1 MEGVKNL
8 ILSYTDEY
16 RWIGDDF
23 IIWVPW
29 YKVHAFMIQLRE
41 LIIIDTDEDMDMDA
55 QIQNDNLCIV
65 LNRNLIDT
73 WLLEKLFLKWERSK
87 SKMEEFAVL
96 PAEYG
101 RYISRRYELLERI
114 PSQKTIIYTDDSL
127 WNLIQTIYDRLHR
140 MPVGTRYSINCYGQ
154 VIFDKTKEEIE

>member
-1 MEGVKNL
+1 MEEVKNL

-16 RWIGDDF
+16 RWIGDDL

-41 LIIIDTDEDMDMDA
+41 LIIIDTDEDMDA
-55 QIQNDNLCIV
+55 QIQNDDLCIV

-73 WLLEKLFLKWERSK
+73 WLLEKLFPKREYSK
-87 SKMEEFAVL
+87 LEIEEFAAL

-101 RYISRRYELLERI
+101 RVVCQKYEMVERK
-114 PSQKTIIYTDDSL
+114 PGAKAVIYTDDSL
-127 WNLIQTIYDRLHR
+127 WNLIQTIHDRLHR
-140 MPVGTRYSINCYGQ
+140 MPVDTRYSINCYGQ
-154 VIFDKTKEEIE
+154 MIFDKTKEEIE

>member
-1 MEGVKNL
+1 MEEVKNL

-29 YKVHAFMIQLRE
+29 YKVHAFMIQLS
-41 LIIIDTDEDMDMDA
+41 
-55 QIQNDNLCIV
+55 
-65 LNRNLIDT
+65 
-73 WLLEKLFLKWERSK
+73 KWERSK

-127 WNLIQTIYDRLHR
+127 WNLIQTTYDRLHR